1 MSEKDNHKLN
11 TFDLEFYLYISKSN
25 KLQLKNSIQFLDLLA
40 KIYLNNIIQAP
51 ICGQAILS
59 IIIRNID

>member
-1 MSEKDNHKLN
+1 MSEKDKHKLN

-40 KIYLNNIIQAP
+40 KIYLNNII
-51 ICGQAILS
+51 
-59 IIIRNID
+59 